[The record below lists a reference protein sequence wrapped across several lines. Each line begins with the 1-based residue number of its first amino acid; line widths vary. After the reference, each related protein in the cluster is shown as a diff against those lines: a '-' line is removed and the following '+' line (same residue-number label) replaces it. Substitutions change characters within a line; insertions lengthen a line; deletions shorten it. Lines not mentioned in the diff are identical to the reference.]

1 MKKNKL
7 IILAVICIAAGILA
21 GIGISEIVWR
31 ERFVLDFSGVFSENP
46 VIKNTEDPAEDQTGN
61 KKGLKKEYSLTK
73 DQKYYKSLVDEDDRN
88 VLMIGED
95 AYSGSWDAIIIASI
109 SEKNK
114 KIQVLNFPRD
124 IYIDYSEEVL
134 SQLREKSPKLYEAKG
149 FQKINAAHTV
159 GARIGYKAGKG
170 TFSNSNIDFL
180 ADLIEEIF

>member
-1 MKKNKL
+1 MQSFVLQRVYLPVLEYLKL
-7 IILAVICIAAGILA
+7 F
-21 GIGISEIVWR
+21 R

-149 FQKINAAHTV
+149 FRKSTLHTLSE
-159 GARIGYKAGKG
+159 RIGYKAGR
-170 TFSNSNIDFL
+170 TFQTAISTFL
-180 ADLIEEIF
+180 RI